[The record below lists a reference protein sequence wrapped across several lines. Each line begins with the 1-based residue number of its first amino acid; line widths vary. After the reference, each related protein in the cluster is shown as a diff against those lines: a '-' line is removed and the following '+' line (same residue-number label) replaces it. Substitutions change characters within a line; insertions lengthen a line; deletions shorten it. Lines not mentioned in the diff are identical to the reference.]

1 MTALKSRDI
10 DAFLKSPDPAMP
22 IILVYGPDAGLV
34 RERADQLIASAVD
47 NVDDPF
53 SLVRMEGD
61 ELANEP
67 SRLVDEA
74 MTVALF
80 GGRRAIRVR
89 AGGRNFNPG
98 VQVLIDTPPR
108 DCRIVI
114 EAGDLKPSAPLRALC
129 EKAKSAVTIPCY
141 ADQDRDIA
149 RLIDDEIRAANLRIA
164 SEARNFLVGLLGGDR
179 QASRNEIRKLAL
191 YAHGKNEVT
200 LDDVRNIVT
209 DASAL
214 EVDAIIDAA
223 LTGKTF
229 DADHEFER
237 AVAAGIYPG
246 ALTSSLLR
254 HVSQLH
260 RACLAMDRGQSMD
273 EALRTQFAR
282 LHFSRKPA
290 VESSLRLWTVEKLH
304 RLIVQLGEAGL
315 EIRRNNDM
323 AAAIA
328 QRLLISISTSAR
340 ARR

>member
-1 MTALKSRDI
+1 MAALKSRDI

-34 RERADQLIASAVD
+34 RERADQLVASAIDDV
-47 NVDDPF
+47 NDPF

-89 AGGRNFNPG
+89 AGGRSFTPG

-129 EKAKSAVTIPCY
+129 EKAKSAVAIPCY

-149 RLIDDEIRAANLRIA
+149 KLIDDEMRGANLRIA
-164 SEARNFLVGLLGGDR
+164 NDARMFLVGLLGGDR

-191 YAHGKNEVT
+191 YAHGRSEVS
-200 LDDVRNIVT
+200 LDDVRSIVT

-223 LTGKTF
+223 LAGKTF

-246 ALTSSLLR
+246 ALISNLLR

-273 EALRTQFAR
+273 EALRAQFVR

-290 VESSLRLWTVEKLH
+290 VEAALRLWTVEKLH

-328 QRLLISISTSAR
+328 QHLLISISTSAR